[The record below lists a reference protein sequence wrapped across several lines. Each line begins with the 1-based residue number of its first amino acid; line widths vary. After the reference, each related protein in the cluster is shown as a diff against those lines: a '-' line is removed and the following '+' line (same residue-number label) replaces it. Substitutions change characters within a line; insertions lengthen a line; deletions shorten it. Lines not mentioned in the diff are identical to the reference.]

1 MTSFVI
7 ETLKEGLVRRYLT
20 ILAAASISTVLA
32 VGVAVAAIPDA
43 GGVIHGCYSGQG
55 SKAKGGAQLYILDTA
70 TNTCTN
76 GQTAIVWNQTGPQG
90 PQGVQGEQGPQG
102 VQGEQ
107 GPQGVQGEQGP
118 QGVQGEQGPQ
128 GVQGDPGAAGSSN
141 AYAVSS
147 GGDPIAFSISS
158 FMTPVTLALPAGN
171 YVIDAKVL
179 VGNRG
184 DDIDGEMVCTLR
196 HGETGNIV
204 IDFSGARLF
213 GGAPSAAGSTATL
226 PLTGA
231 VALASPDTVRLLCA
245 TTSIDAFAQ
254 FAQIAAIQIATLT
267 SN

>member
-70 TNTCTN
+70 SNICTN
-76 GQTAIVWNQTGPQG
+76 GQTAIAWNQTGPQG
-90 PQGVQGEQGPQG
+90 PQGVQGA
-102 VQGEQ
+102 
-107 GPQGVQGEQGP
+107 
-118 QGVQGEQGPQ
+118 QGPQ
-128 GVQGDPGAAGSSN
+128 GVQGDPGPAGSSN

-147 GGDPIAFSISS
+147 GGDLIAFSSS
-158 FMTPVTLALPAGN
+158 NFMTPLTLALPAGN

-179 VGNRG
+179 LGNRA
-184 DDIDGEMVCTLR
+184 DDVDGEMLCTLR

-204 IDFSGARLF
+204 IDISGARLF
-213 GGAPSAAGSTATL
+213 GGAPSAPGSTATL
-226 PLTGA
+226 PLTA
-231 VALASPDTVRLLCA
+231 TVALASPDTMRLLCA
-245 TTSIDAFAQ
+245 TTSSEAFAQ
-254 FAQIAAIQIATLT
+254 FAQITAIQVATLT